1 MALQINNIHNSPYGT
16 RAYSNFIKEKNILGA
31 AIGVV
36 MGSLISQIVKKI
48 AKDIINPLS
57 KGKVKQI
64 KKNVNFK
71 LYMGLV
77 INFITTSYIL
87 FVLTKFIEN

>member
-1 MALQINNIHNSPYGT
+1 MSLDLNNSPYGT
-16 RAYSNFIKEKNILGA
+16 KAYASFIKEKNILGA

-36 MGSLISQIVKKI
+36 MGSLISQIVKKV
-48 AKDIINPLS
+48 AEDIITPLS
-57 KGKVKQI
+57 KGKVKEI

>member
-1 MALQINNIHNSPYGT
+1 MVLYSEYGLHGY
-16 RAYSNFIKEKNILGA
+16 AKFIKEKNILGA

-36 MGSLISQIVKKI
+36 MGSLISQLVKKI
-48 AKDIINPLS
+48 AKDIITPFS
-57 KGKVKQI
+57 KGKINQI

-71 LYMGLV
+71 LYTALT

-87 FVLTKFIEN
+87 FVLTKLIESK

>member
-1 MALQINNIHNSPYGT
+1 MVLYSEYGLHG
-16 RAYSNFIKEKNILGA
+16 YSKFIKEKNILGA

-48 AKDIINPLS
+48 AKDIITPFS
-57 KGKVKQI
+57 KGKMKQI
-64 KKNVNFK
+64 KKNVNLK
-71 LYMGLV
+71 LYTGLV

-87 FVLTKFIEN
+87 FVLTKIIESK

>member
-1 MALQINNIHNSPYGT
+1 MVLYSEYGLHGY
-16 RAYSNFIKEKNILGA
+16 AKFIKEKNILGA

-36 MGSLISQIVKKI
+36 MGSLISQLVKKI
-48 AKDIINPLS
+48 AKDIITPFS
-57 KGKVKQI
+57 KGKIKQI

-71 LYMGLV
+71 LYTALT

-87 FVLTKFIEN
+87 FVLTKIIESK

>member
-1 MALQINNIHNSPYGT
+1 MVLYSEYGIHE
-16 RAYSNFIKEKNILGA
+16 YSKFIKEKNILGA

-48 AKDIINPLS
+48 AKDIITPFS
-57 KGKVKQI
+57 KGNIKQI

-71 LYMGLV
+71 LYTGLI

-87 FVLTKFIEN
+87 FVLTKMIEKK

>member
-1 MALQINNIHNSPYGT
+1 MSLQANMYNSTYGT
-16 RAYSNFIKEKNILGA
+16 VAYSQFIKDKNILGA
-31 AIGVV
+31 AIAVV
-36 MGSLISQIVKKI
+36 MGSLISQFVQKI
-48 AKDIINPLS
+48 AKDIITPLS

-77 INFITTSYIL
+77 INFMTTSYIL
-87 FVLTKFIEN
+87 FALTQFIEK